1 MRQRRTRTRWLHR
14 RAQAGA
20 DPLPLSY
27 LIWMLP
33 HQFGGYA
40 RGLVRHRPYG
50 NPLVAQ
56 IDAPVLEACPG
67 TRHRTG
73 LPGPG
78 ISLTHSDKHAFR

>member
-1 MRQRRTRTRWLHR
+1 MRQRRTRMRWLHR
-14 RAQAGA
+14 RAPASA

-40 RGLVRHRPYG
+40 CGLVRHRPYG

-56 IDAPVLEACPG
+56 IDAPRTRSLSRDTSPDGSTG
-67 TRHRTG
+67 TRH
-73 LPGPG
+73 LA
-78 ISLTHSDKHAFR
+78 HAL